1 MHRDKMCAHGRTH
14 ASISHI
20 PGFHHL
26 ALFWGLINAKLGLK
40 YHKRAQGRRTLT
52 EDFNNLHE
60 TKALQ
65 EKQSQ
70 LRLQVNFSKIKCT
83 LIKSVDVVT
92 MLQ

>member
-1 MHRDKMCAHGRTH
+1 MCAHGRTH

-60 TKALQ
+60 GAMRKTKSAKAASEL
-65 EKQSQ
+65 
-70 LRLQVNFSKIKCT
+70 
-83 LIKSVDVVT
+83 
-92 MLQ
+92 

>member
-1 MHRDKMCAHGRTH
+1 MCAHGRTH

-60 TKALQ
+60 GATRKTKSAKAASEL
-65 EKQSQ
+65 
-70 LRLQVNFSKIKCT
+70 
-83 LIKSVDVVT
+83 
-92 MLQ
+92 

>member
-60 TKALQ
+60 GATRKTKSAKAASEL
-65 EKQSQ
+65 
-70 LRLQVNFSKIKCT
+70 
-83 LIKSVDVVT
+83 
-92 MLQ
+92 